1 MHTDAAK
8 KSILS
13 MAILKSGNLLRKAI
27 RDFFVSLRYLPIRR
41 KIMIVSILLIGA
53 SFYTAP
59 VGVLLLS
66 AYIAIEWKEFQTTA
80 EGRMTFLQ
88 FIRKSIFFIPGT
100 ILVLSAFIG
109 AILHRHYVSS
119 LLAVFVLA
127 PIIFCATA
135 IQFLWK
141 REDSLHFARY
151 SVMLILP
158 VSIYSL
164 FSPWSGSYFFEIGK
178 SLRLKGTFANPNY
191 FSYALEL
198 FLVLALALFYH
209 VWERRT
215 LNKVIISFAVGLVCL
230 YFTGSRTGIIAF
242 MVGLMVFFFSMSE
255 KKLLSAAFALIALL
269 LAMGAIF
276 PEKVVELVS
285 GIIPRS
291 AEYIRGFENRFEL
304 WNIAI
309 RQIKKNPFIG
319 TGLYT
324 YSLYVPVNAPA
335 PFKDAVHAHNI
346 FLNFW
351 LETGLFGILSFLAI
365 LLRTAVFALKRLNAS
380 PMRPYLAAGLG
391 IIAIT
396 MVHGIMDAPLVSAQT
411 IAFFG
416 IFLGTAC
423 ITRDEKKF
431 PTKPAPGA

>member
-1 MHTDAAK
+1 MKA
-8 KSILS
+8 
-13 MAILKSGNLLRKAI
+13 GNLLQKSV

-59 VGVLLLS
+59 VGVFLLAGYS
-66 AYIAIEWKEFQTTA
+66 AYEWRIFLATD
-80 EGRMTFLQ
+80 EGRMTFRD
-88 FIRKSIFFIPGT
+88 FVRKSIFFIPGSV
-100 ILVLSAFIG
+100 LVLSAFAG
-109 AILHRHYVSS
+109 ALVYRHYVSS

-127 PIIFCATA
+127 PIVFCATV

-141 REDSLHFARY
+141 SEDSLHFARY

-158 VSIYSL
+158 VSIYSV
-164 FSPWSGSYFFEIGK
+164 FSPWSGSFFVHTAK
-178 SLRLKGTFANPNY
+178 TVRLMGTFSNPNY

-209 VWERRT
+209 VWERKTR
-215 LNKVIISFAVGLVCL
+215 NKVILSFIAGLFCL

-242 MVGLMVFFFSMSE
+242 MVGLTIFLFSMSE
-255 KKLLSAAFALIALL
+255 KGMLSAAFALIALL
-269 LAMGAIF
+269 LAMAAVF
-276 PEKVVELVS
+276 PEKVVEILG

-291 AEYIRGFENRFEL
+291 ALYIRGFETRFEL

-309 RQIKKNPFIG
+309 RQIKKNPFVG

-324 YSLYVPVNAPA
+324 YNLYVPVNAPN
-335 PFKDAVHAHNI
+335 PFKGAVHAHNI

-351 LETGLFGILSFLAI
+351 LETGLSGVLSFVWI
-365 LLRTAVFALKRLNAS
+365 LGRSAVFALRRLRS
-380 PMRPYLAAGLG
+380 STMRPYLAAGLG

-396 MVHGIMDAPLVSAQT
+396 VVHGIMDAPLVSAQT

-416 IFLGTAC
+416 IFLGTMC
-423 ITRDEKKF
+423 RTRE
-431 PTKPAPGA
+431 

>member
-1 MHTDAAK
+1 M
-8 KSILS
+8 IV
-13 MAILKSGNLLRKAI
+13 LKMVNLLNKSI

-41 KIMIVSILLIGA
+41 KIMIISILLIGA
-53 SFYTAP
+53 SFYSAP
-59 VGVLLLS
+59 VGVLLLTG
-66 AYIAIEWKEFQTTA
+66 YTAIEWRRFLATD

-88 FIRKSIFFIPGT
+88 FIRKSIFFIPGSV
-100 ILVLSAFIG
+100 LVLSAFIG
-109 AILHRHYVSS
+109 ALLHRHYVSS

-141 REDSLHFARY
+141 SEDSLHFARY

-158 VSIYSL
+158 VSVYSV
-164 FSPWSGSYFFEIGK
+164 FSPWSGSFFIATGK
-178 SLRLKGTFANPNY
+178 SVRLMGTFSNPNY

-209 VWERRT
+209 VWEQKTR
-215 LNKVIISFAVGLVCL
+215 NKVILSFVAGLFCL

-242 MVGLMVFFFSMSE
+242 MVGLTVFLFSMSE
-255 KKLLSAAFALIALL
+255 KRLLSAAFALVALL
-269 LAMGAIF
+269 LAMAAIF
-276 PEKVVELVS
+276 PEKVVDIVG

-291 AEYIRGFENRFEL
+291 AQYIRGFENRFEL

-324 YSLYVPVNAPA
+324 YHLYVPVNAPN
-335 PFKDAVHAHNI
+335 PFKGAVHAHNI

-351 LETGLFGILSFLAI
+351 LETGLFGILSFLLILVRSAI
-365 LLRTAVFALKRLNAS
+365 FALRRLHDS

-391 IIAIT
+391 VIAIT

-411 IAFFG
+411 ISFFG
-416 IFLGTAC
+416 IFLGTTC
-423 ITRDEKKF
+423 ITREDKANLAR
-431 PTKPAPGA
+431 PAL